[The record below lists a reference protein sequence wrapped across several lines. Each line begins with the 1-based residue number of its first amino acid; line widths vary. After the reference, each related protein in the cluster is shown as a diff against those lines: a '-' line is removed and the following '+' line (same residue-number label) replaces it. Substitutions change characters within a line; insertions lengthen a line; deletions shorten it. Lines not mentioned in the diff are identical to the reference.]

1 MKVTVYAIAKN
12 EEAFVDRWMNS
23 MREADWVCVL
33 DTGSTDRTV
42 EKLADRGAIVRQE
55 IISPWRFD
63 AARNRS
69 MDLIP
74 PDTDVCV
81 CTDLDEVFRPGW
93 RKRLEE
99 AWREGTEQLR
109 YTYIWNWD
117 AKGLPGTTFLQEK
130 IHAPGVFRWAH
141 PVHEV
146 LQRTDGRQAWDVR
159 SDPGIVLEHHP
170 DPKKS
175 RAEYL
180 PLLELSVRE
189 DPEDDRNAHYLGRE
203 YMFRGRWDDAIW
215 QLKRHLDMPWATWK
229 PERCAS
235 MRFLS
240 RCYLAKGNLRN
251 GMVWALRAI
260 AEAPELREPWVQ
272 AQEAAYAAEDWAG
285 VCYFGQK
292 AVRITEKSGT
302 YINEDRAWG
311 PYPWDAMAYAHYQL
325 GELAQAYR
333 AGKAALSL
341 APGDHRLRGNM
352 KFYRGEEDDGT

>member
-69 MDLIP
+69 MELIP

-93 RKRLEE
+93 RKRLEK

-130 IHAPGVFRWAH
+130 IHAPGVFRWSH

-292 AVRITEKSGT
+292 AVRIKEKSGT

>member
-1 MKVTVYAIAKN
+1 MKICVYAIAKN
-12 EEAFVDRWMNS
+12 EEQFVDRWMDS

-42 EKLADRGAIVRQE
+42 EKLADRGAVVRQE
-55 IISPWRFD
+55 AVSPWRFD

-69 MDLIP
+69 MELIP
-74 PDTDVCV
+74 PDTDICV

-93 RKRLEE
+93 RKLLENVWE
-99 AWREGTEQLR
+99 PGTEQLR
-109 YTYIWNWD
+109 YIYIWSF
-117 AKGLPGTTFLQEK
+117 GPGGTPGTTFLQEK
-130 IHAPGVFRWAH
+130 VHAPGVFRWHH

-146 LQRTDGRQAWDVR
+146 LRRTDGQRTWKTAVC
-159 SDPGIVLEHHP
+159 PEIVLEHYP

-203 YMFRGRWDDAIW
+203 YMFHGLYAEAIPV
-215 QLKRHLDMPWATWK
+215 LKRHLEMPGAVWQ

-240 RCYLAKGNLRN
+240 RCYLSMGDKRR
-251 GMVWALRAI
+251 GMVWALRAV

-272 AQEAAYAAEDWAG
+272 AQEAAYAAEDWEG
-285 VCYFGQK
+285 VVYYGRR
-292 AVRITEKSGT
+292 AVDITERSGF

-311 PYPWDAMAYAHYQL
+311 AYPWDAMAYACYQIGDL
-325 GELAQAYR
+325 RAARECGEQALREEPDNPRLLENMRFYAR
-333 AGKAALSL
+333 TKEGGK
-341 APGDHRLRGNM
+341 
-352 KFYRGEEDDGT
+352 